1 MLTNRSALR
10 SSTLILSSTLLAMAA
25 EPLPLPATLTGVVAD
40 SLGTKA
46 NVSYGDVDGDGYT
59 DLGIGGYIYWG
70 SANGWVSSSRI
81 LLTDDPL
88 WIVPN
93 LTGAGSDGK
102 IRADVITVDG
112 NSAGHLFKFEGRATL
127 PVEKFTLPS
136 IKGRPAVGNFRG
148 SNLADLAWI
157 DGSGYLQV
165 ATNNGGSFTL
175 DPNPIS
181 AGSADY
187 AAVAAIDWTGA
198 QTGRLDLLLVSNN
211 AYSTVQLFPYGATT
225 PSLTQNIGSAYT
237 NYRPEITVGKIH
249 SGTNQRQDAIVTSDY
264 SSVAIFSS
272 GSTSATPNVSPFWG
286 SIRGWIVPDVTGD
299 GIDEVAFYGMN
310 GQEALSGGLL
320 HGGASIGNDLSQS
333 TPSADRPIPGVLAP
347 DFAFGF
353 TSYNSKSRQPIAVPY
368 NTIGSTWERHLVLVD
383 ALNYSGSVTQVMPI
397 LAPIIS
403 GPLVAQTGT
412 GPQAMVDPS
421 VAVQFQSPG
430 SITAIKV
437 TVSGAVLG
445 DAISDAVATTA
456 TSTDVLLNGDLIR
469 VYSGN
474 LTPTETQAL
483 LTNLRFTGVAGYGQR
498 SVSISI
504 GGTAVSGDTATRA
517 SAYLS
522 NTLNVS
528 TINIPLPPSLTFTA
542 IANGTVGTPVS
553 CEVRGG
559 SAPYTV
565 VVDGGTGV
573 VNTANGISTI
583 VVTPTRTGLITAT
596 VTSSNGIS
604 GVFTFTA
611 NAAPVPALVFTKANA
626 ASVGGTI
633 IVEVNGGDGNYTVT
647 VAGGTGF
654 AGGSPIDANGA
665 NAKNLFITPTQ
676 SGVITVTVTDS
687 TGLTGNFTFI
697 AANLPTATEPAPAVL
712 ESVGE
717 ATVFGAICPGT
728 FGGVASLRAAF
739 GSVDDRRARGF
750 TWNSETQKYRE
761 LPTEPNG
768 GLLPTDGVFLATR
781 VALGLDF
788 SGPAMPPGSTIVL
801 RAGWNFVGLGPVQL
815 SSGSVVRSH
824 SLADDFTLSDLSGRT
839 VTLSSISQAYQ
850 WTGTAYVTTPT
861 LQSGVGYWIDNVAT
875 PTGTVLLTRKDSDM
889 DGRAVNGGTATS
901 GAANSRTGAFA
912 GNVGTPPVP
921 PNGDQQAQPES
932 QGSCGSGSGIAV
944 LLAGLMA
951 FLKLGF
957 RRK

>member
-25 EPLPLPATLTGVVAD
+25 EPLPLPTTLTGVVAD
-40 SLGTKA
+40 TNGSKA

-59 DLGIGGYIYWG
+59 DLGIGGTIYWG
-70 SANGWVSSSRI
+70 SATGWIGTSNTKPVGA
-81 LLTDDPL
+81 TQL

-93 LTGAGSDGK
+93 LSGAGSDTK
-102 IRADVITVDG
+102 TRADVITVDG
-112 NSAGHLFKFEGRATL
+112 NSGGHLFQATATRGTFST
-127 PVEKFTLPS
+127 EKFTLPTV
-136 IKGRPAVGNFRG
+136 KGRPAVGNFRG
-148 SNLADLAWI
+148 SNLADIAWI

-165 ATNNGGSFTL
+165 AMNNGGSFTTAL
-175 DPNPIS
+175 NPIS
-181 AGSADY
+181 AGSSDY

-198 QTGRLDLLLVSNN
+198 QTGNLDLLLVSNN
-211 AYSTVQLFPYGATT
+211 AYSTVQLFPFGATS
-225 PSLTQNIGSAYT
+225 PSLTQNIGSAYS

-249 SGTNQRQDAIVTSDY
+249 SGTDQRQDAIVTSDY
-264 SSVAIFSS
+264 SSKAIFASA
-272 GSTSATPNVSPFWG
+272 STTATPSVSSFA
-286 SIRGWIVPDVTGD
+286 SNFRGWIVPDVTGD
-299 GIDEVAFYGMN
+299 GTDEVAFYGTSVT
-310 GQEALSGGLL
+310 GSLVGGLL
-320 HGGASIGNDLSQS
+320 HGGASIGIDLSQS
-333 TPSADRPIPGVLAP
+333 PPSADRPIPGGTTPA
-347 DFAFGF
+347 FAFGF
-353 TSYNSKSRQPIAVPY
+353 LSNNSNSRQTIAVPY
-368 NTIGSTWERHLVLVD
+368 KTTGSTWERHLVLVD

-397 LAPIIS
+397 LAPTIS
-403 GPLVAQTGT
+403 GPLITQVGT
-412 GPQAMVDPS
+412 GAQAMVDPS
-421 VAVQFQSPG
+421 IAVGFQSPG

-437 TVSGAVLG
+437 TVTGAVPG
-445 DAISDAVATTA
+445 DAISDAAATTA
-456 TSTDVLLNGDLIR
+456 TISTSALVNGEFTR
-469 VYSGN
+469 VYLGDFT
-474 LTPTETQAL
+474 LTETRTL
-483 LTNLRFTGVAGYGQR
+483 LTNLRFTGVVGDGPR

-504 GGTAVSGDTATRA
+504 GGKAVSGDTATRA
-517 SAYLS
+517 TAYLS

-528 TINIPLPPSLTFTA
+528 TIDVTPSPSLTFTA

-573 VNTANGISTI
+573 VNTVNGVST
-583 VVTPTRTGLITAT
+583 VVITPTRTGLITAT

-604 GVFTFTA
+604 GVFTLMA

-633 IVEVNGGDGNYTVT
+633 IVEVSGGDGSYTVS

-654 AGGSPIDANGA
+654 AGGSPADANGA
-665 NAKNLFITPTQ
+665 NAKNLFITPTRA
-676 SGVITVTVTDS
+676 GVITVTVTDS
-687 TGLTGNFTFI
+687 TGLTGNFSF
-697 AANLPTATEPAPAVL
+697 AAVDLPTATEPAPAVL
-712 ESVGE
+712 ESVGA

-728 FGGVASLRAAF
+728 FGGVTSLRAAF
-739 GSVDDRRARGF
+739 TTVDDRRTRGF
-750 TWNSETQKYRE
+750 TWNSVTQTYRE

-824 SLADDFTLSDLSGRT
+824 SLTDDFTLTNLSGSA
-839 VTLSSISQAYQ
+839 VALSSISRAYQ
-850 WTGTAYVTTPT
+850 WTGTAYVTTTT
-861 LQSGVGYWIDNVAT
+861 LQSGVGYWIDNVAS
-875 PTGTVLLTRKDSDM
+875 PTSTILLTRKDSDV
-889 DGRAVNGGTATS
+889 DGRTVNVRAG
-901 GAANSRTGAFA
+901 ANSAAFA
-912 GNVGTPPVP
+912 GNVGSPPVP
-921 PNGDQQAQPES
+921 PNGDQQAQSES
-932 QGSCGSGSGIAV
+932 QGSCGSGSGVAV

-951 FLKLGF
+951 FLKLGL